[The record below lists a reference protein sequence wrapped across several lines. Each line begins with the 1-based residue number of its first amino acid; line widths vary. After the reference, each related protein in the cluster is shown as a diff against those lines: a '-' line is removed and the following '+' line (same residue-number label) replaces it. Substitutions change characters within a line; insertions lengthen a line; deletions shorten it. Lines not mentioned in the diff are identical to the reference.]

1 MAEYTVLN
9 RIDSPADLRKLSDA
23 ELDTLASEIR
33 GYLVE
38 TVSRTGGHL
47 ASNLGVVELTLALH
61 RALDTPRDRI
71 IFDVGHQSYVHKLV
85 TGRRDRFDTLRRGG
99 GLSGFT
105 KRDESEYDC
114 FGAGHSSTSLSAALG
129 FAEADRLSGSD
140 AYTVAVIGDGA
151 FTGGMIHEA
160 LNNCDNS
167 LHLIIVIN
175 ENEMSISRNIG
186 RFANNLTKIRAGS
199 RYLRTKK
206 ATRNFVKRIPLI
218 GNFLFRR
225 IRDAKKALKN
235 LMYGSN
241 YFEDL
246 GLYYLGPVDGHDR
259 AAMERLIAEAKS
271 TGKSAVIHVKT
282 TKGKGFEPA
291 ECDPGLYH
299 GVAPASRSAP
309 ESDFSHAMGAF
320 LCEKAEKDDRIC
332 AITAAMADG
341 TGLSGFSKRFPERF
355 FDVGIAE
362 EHALTF
368 AAGLAAAGMKPIT
381 AIYSTFLQRGYDN
394 IIHDIALQDL
404 PVTICVDR
412 AGINASDG
420 ATHHGI
426 FDVAFLSEIPGM
438 NIYTPLTYL
447 SLRACLDDALA
458 SGKPCAVRYPH
469 AGESCEVL
477 LEFYPDGDFSLR
489 LARADRSAA
498 EAPEAVIITDGRIVT
513 EALRAEKL
521 LADAGICCGTILL
534 EKPKP
539 YRDTANAVAALLSE
553 KTKYILFYEEEIRNG
568 GMGML
573 LSDEMRRLG
582 MLDGRS
588 FDILALDDNFAVRKE
603 DIPVFTAAGL
613 DAKSAA
619 ELIIGMKNSS
629 HPESTSPENKI

>member
-1 MAEYTVLN
+1 MTDYPVLN
-9 RIDSPADLRKLSDA
+9 RINSPADLRKLSDA

-33 GYLVE
+33 DCLVK

-61 RALDTPRDRI
+61 RALDTPHDRI

-85 TGRRDRFDTLRRGG
+85 TGRRDRFDTLRKGG

-129 FAEADRLSGSD
+129 FAEADRLNGSD

-199 RYLRTKK
+199 HYLRTKK

-299 GVAPASRSAP
+299 GVAPASKEAT
-309 ESDFSHAMGAF
+309 ESDFSHTMGAY
-320 LCEKAEKDDRIC
+320 LCEKAEGDAGIC

-341 TGLSGFSKRFPERF
+341 TGLSEFSKRFPERF

-368 AAGLAAAGMKPIT
+368 AAGLAAAGMKPVA

-394 IIHDIALQDL
+394 IIHDIALQSL

-438 NIYTPLTYL
+438 NIYTPLTYP
-447 SLRACLDDALA
+447 SLHACLDDALA

-469 AGESCEVL
+469 AGENVGVL
-477 LEFYPDGDFSLR
+477 SSFYPDGDFSLR
-489 LARADRSAA
+489 LARADFSAA
-498 EAPEAVIITDGRIVT
+498 QPPEAVIITDGRIVT
-513 EALRAEKL
+513 EALAAEKL
-521 LADAGICCGTILL
+521 LAEAGITCGTILL

-553 KTKYILFYEEEIRNG
+553 KTKYLLFYEEEIRNG

-582 MLDGRS
+582 MLDDRN
-588 FDILALDDNFAVRKE
+588 FDILALDDNFAVRDS
-603 DIPVFTAAGL
+603 DIPVYEAAGL
-613 DAKSAA
+613 DAKCASA
-619 ELIIGMKNSS
+619 LIIGMKKSACA
-629 HPESTSPENKI
+629 ENTTA